1 MYAIIRRYRTS
12 SVAEVVRRIEK
23 EFLPIISK
31 APGFLAYYIVEEGMG
46 VQSSISIFE
55 DQSAAEYSSQLAA
68 VWVREHP
75 TFLPEPPEI
84 SSGEVVLHKAVSAQV

>member
-1 MYAIIRRYRTS
+1 MYAIIRRYRTP
-12 SVAEVVRRIEK
+12 SVGEIVRRIEK

-31 APGFLAYYIVEEGMG
+31 APGFLSYFIVDEGMG

-55 DQSAAEYSSQLAA
+55 DRSSAEYSNQLAA

-75 TFLPEPPEI
+75 TFLPETPEI
-84 SSGEVVLHKAVSAQV
+84 SSGEILLHKSM